1 MSRNEHLTRVEL
13 IDPILHDLGW
23 TGPLIREE
31 KTPGGS
37 NIIDGRP
44 VKRSGR
50 TDYLLCL
57 PIISG
62 KPPLAV
68 AVLEA
73 KSEGKLPSL
82 GIQQARRDASKHH
95 VPFVFTTNGH
105 LFAEYGEDSQQII
118 DGKPLT
124 GFPTPDDLRRRYQ
137 ALKGIDLTSSNA
149 LPLLMPY
156 KGGEL
161 ARWYFQDAAIRAT
174 LERMAAGQKK
184 ILLSL
189 ATGTGKTIIAAQLLH
204 KLAQA
209 GQLRRALFVC
219 DREELRTQGMGKMH
233 AVFGDNAQEVS
244 TADPQRNAR
253 ILVATYQTLNVTDE
267 DKEPAFWKENYP
279 PDFFSHI
286 IIDECHRAAWGRW
299 SVILRDNP
307 NAVHIG
313 LTATPRIVVGGGTR
327 DAEAKKK
334 DEEITSHNIDY
345 FGQPVYEYSIGD
357 GQEDGYLA
365 ACEVIRRTVDLD
377 KTEITRAD
385 IVERSA
391 IDAFTGR
398 TIKPGE
404 IDDKYKA
411 HDYDAKLMLD
421 DRVKAM
427 SEDLFQFFLE
437 TGGPHQ
443 KTVIFCTRDH
453 HANQMMIA
461 LNNLYTAWCRKV
473 QRPPKESYAFQCTGN
488 PDLRPP
494 ASDLIPDFRGSKNS
508 HFIATTVDL
517 LSTGVD
523 IPNLENVVFF
533 RYLESPISFYQMV
546 GRGTRTGEP
555 RGSKAMFRLYDYTNC
570 TRLFGEEFKSR
581 YRPTQPPDEEGSGG
595 EVGGTETGTGGT
607 GRPKPQQKIIRVR
620 ENKFTV
626 QIEGNGISVLCQED
640 GKDVLVAYED
650 YKQRLAAS
658 LVEEAPD
665 VEDLRLTWVVPDKRQ
680 ALLRGLPGGEP
691 AVRLVRE
698 LENEQECDLFDVLAE
713 LGYNLPPKS
722 RPERAAAF
730 TYKNKQW
737 LKNFP
742 ERTSVT
748 LVKMARQFE
757 KNGIEELETPQL
769 FEVEGVDFNALTGLP
784 IEPSTLIQETKT
796 RLLA

>member
-1 MSRNEHLTRVEL
+1 MPRNEHLTRVEL
-13 IDPILHDLGW
+13 IDPKLHDLGW
-23 TGPLIREE
+23 IGGLIREE

-37 NIIDGRP
+37 DIIDGRP

-57 PIISG
+57 PILPG

-68 AVLEA
+68 GVLEA
-73 KSEGKLPSL
+73 KAEGKLPSL
-82 GIQQARRDASKHH
+82 GFQQARRDALKHH
-95 VPFVFTTNGH
+95 VPFVFSTNGH
-105 LFAEYGEDSQQII
+105 LFTEFGEDTQQII
-118 DGKPLT
+118 DARPLT
-124 GFPTPDDLRRRYQ
+124 SFPTPDELRQRYQ
-137 ALKGIDLTSSNA
+137 TLKGIDLTSKDA

-161 ARWYFQDAAIRAT
+161 ARWYFQDAATRAV
-174 LERMAAGQKK
+174 LERIVAGQKK

-244 TADPQRNAR
+244 TSDPRCNAR
-253 ILVATYQTLNVTDE
+253 ILVATYQTLNITAE
-267 DKEPAFWKENYP
+267 DDVPQFWKDNYP
-279 PDFFSHI
+279 PNFFSHI
-286 IIDECHRAAWGRW
+286 IIDECHRSAWGKW

-307 NAVHIG
+307 NAIHIG
-313 LTATPRIVVGGGTR
+313 LTATPRIVVGGRQG
-327 DAEAKKK
+327 DNGKKK
-334 DEEITSHNIDY
+334 DEEITNHNLEY

-377 KTEITRAD
+377 KKEITRED

-391 IDAFTGR
+391 VDAFTGR
-398 TIKPGE
+398 RVRPGE
-404 IDDKYKA
+404 IEDKYTA
-411 HDYDAKLMLD
+411 SDYDAKLMLD

-427 SEDLFQFFLE
+427 SEDLFQFLLD

-453 HANQMMIA
+453 HANQIMIA
-461 LNNLYTAWCRKV
+461 LNNLYAAWCQKV
-473 QRPPKESYAFQCTGN
+473 SRTPKEWYAFQCTGN

-494 ASDLIPDFRGSKNS
+494 ASDLIPEFRGSKNS

-523 IPNLENVVFF
+523 IPNLDNVVFF

-570 TRLFGEEFKSR
+570 TRLFGEEFTSR
-581 YRPTQPPDEEGSGG
+581 HRPTQPSGDKSGGG
-595 EVGGTETGTGGT
+595 EVGGTETGTEGTGKPPTTRKIIRIPEGQFTLVIEGT
-607 GRPKPQQKIIRVR
+607 GRSI
-620 ENKFTV
+620 
-626 QIEGNGISVLCQED
+626 LCQED
-640 GKDVLVAYED
+640 GRDVLVPYEY
-650 YKQRLAAS
+650 YKQRLAAG
-658 LVEEAPD
+658 LVEEAPSVD
-665 VEDLRLTWVVPDKRQ
+665 ALRSVWVAPDKRRS
-680 ALLRGLPGGEP
+680 LLHGLPGGEP

-713 LGYNLPPKS
+713 LGYGLPPKS

-730 TYKNKQW
+730 SYKNKQW
-737 LKNFP
+737 LKDFP
-742 ERTSVT
+742 DRTSAA
-748 LVKMARQFE
+748 LINMAKQFE
-757 KNGIEELETPQL
+757 KNGIEELETSKL
-769 FEVEGVDFNALTGLP
+769 FEVEGVDFNALIGLP
-784 IEPSTLIQETKT
+784 IKPDTLIQETKV
-796 RLLA
+796 RLLQ

>member
-1 MSRNEHLTRVEL
+1 MPRNEHLTRVEL
-13 IDPILHDLGW
+13 VDPKLHDLGW
-23 TGPLIREE
+23 TGALIREE

-37 NIIDGRP
+37 DIIDGRP

-57 PIISG
+57 PILPG

-68 AVLEA
+68 GVLEA
-73 KSEGKLPSL
+73 KAEGKLPSL

-95 VPFVFTTNGH
+95 VPFVFSTNGH
-105 LFAEYGEDSQQII
+105 LFTEFGEDTQQIV
-118 DGKPLT
+118 DARPLT
-124 GFPTPDDLRRRYQ
+124 SFPTPDELRQRYQ
-137 ALKGIDLTSSNA
+137 TLKGIDLTSKDA

-161 ARWYFQDAAIRAT
+161 ARWYFQDAATRAV
-174 LERMAAGQKK
+174 LERIAAGQRK

-244 TADPQRNAR
+244 TSDPRRNAR
-253 ILVATYQTLNVTDE
+253 ILVATYQTLNITAE
-267 DKEPAFWKENYP
+267 DDVPQFWKDNYSP
-279 PDFFSHI
+279 NFFSHI
-286 IIDECHRAAWGRW
+286 IIDECHRSAWGKW

-307 NAVHIG
+307 NAIHIG
-313 LTATPRIVVGGGTR
+313 LTATPRIVVGGRQG
-327 DAEAKKK
+327 DNGKKK
-334 DEEITSHNIDY
+334 DEEITNHNLEY
-345 FGQPVYEYSIGD
+345 FGQPVYEYLIGD

-377 KTEITRAD
+377 KKEITRED
-385 IVERSA
+385 IVEHSA
-391 IDAFTGR
+391 VDAFTGR
-398 TIKPGE
+398 RVRPGE
-404 IDDKYKA
+404 IEDKYTA
-411 HDYDAKLMLD
+411 SDYDAKLMLD

-427 SEDLFQFFLE
+427 SEDLFKFLLD

-453 HANQMMIA
+453 HANQIMIA
-461 LNNLYTAWCRKV
+461 LNNLYAAWCQKV
-473 QRPPKESYAFQCTGN
+473 SRTPKEWYAFQCTGN
-488 PDLRPP
+488 PNLRPP
-494 ASDLIPDFRGSKNS
+494 ASDLIPEFRGSKNS

-523 IPNLENVVFF
+523 IPNLDNVVFF

-570 TRLFGEEFKSR
+570 TRLFGEEFTSR
-581 YRPTQPPDEEGSGG
+581 HRPTQPSGDESGGG
-595 EVGGTETGTGGT
+595 EVGGTETGMEGTGKPPTTRTIIRIPEGQFTLVIEGT
-607 GRPKPQQKIIRVR
+607 GRSI
-620 ENKFTV
+620 
-626 QIEGNGISVLCQED
+626 LCQED
-640 GKDVLVAYED
+640 GRDVLVPYED
-650 YKQRLAAS
+650 YKQRLAAG
-658 LVEEAPD
+658 LVEEAPSVD
-665 VEDLRLTWVVPDKRQ
+665 KLRSVWIAPEKRRG
-680 ALLRGLPGGEP
+680 LLHGLPGGEP

-698 LENEQECDLFDVLAE
+698 LENEQECDLFDVPAE
-713 LGYNLPPKS
+713 LGYGLPPKS

-730 TYKNKQW
+730 SYKNKQW
-737 LKNFP
+737 LKDFP
-742 ERTSVT
+742 DRTSVV
-748 LVKMARQFE
+748 LVNMARQFE
-757 KNGIEELETPQL
+757 KNGIEELETSKL
-769 FEVEGVDFNALTGLP
+769 FEVEGVDFNALVGLP
-784 IEPSTLIQETKT
+784 VKPDALIQETKV